1 LESLHAKKNWSGK
14 ITKALVKEIEKGWH
28 KSKATTT

>member
-1 LESLHAKKNWSGK
+1 LHDENNGGK
-14 ITKALVKEIEKGWH
+14 ITKALVKEIEKGKH